1 MMMSKGKVDANG
13 GLKGY
18 CPECGAQIHADRPRA
33 CTCPQ
38 CGRIFQMVK
47 AYLAN
52 RDLAAVKSEL
62 RYITARA

>member
-1 MMMSKGKVDANG
+1 MMSKGKVDASGN
-13 GLKGY
+13 LKGY
-18 CPECGAQIHADRPRA
+18 CPECGTQILAERPRA
-33 CTCPQ
+33 CTCPK

-47 AYLAN
+47 ACLAE